1 MKKILSIGLI
11 ITISHSLNAQLVVVN
26 DKLMLQLEKNQL
38 VRKESNN
45 KFMEVYGKAKDIY
58 EEAGKKSAEIMAIH
72 EMIYNQ
78 LYNVNSLF
86 KQGKRMKYIWQT
98 IGNITK
104 ESREVLKISAK
115 YPQYAG
121 WIHKKYEKLYPQALR
136 LQEEITEIALK
147 PDKKI
152 LMDPYDRDLLIQK
165 IQEKLEIIELQL
177 ISIRLGVE
185 FSRSRSYILSIPVLG
200 DYVSQ
205 DKMIVRNILSTMK
218 DFKYY

>member
-1 MKKILSIGLI
+1 MKKILSIVYAF
-11 ITISHSLNAQLVVVN
+11 TISYSYAQLAVVN
-26 DKLMLQLEKNQL
+26 DKLVAQLEKNQIA
-38 VRKESNN
+38 RKESNN

-58 EEAGKKSAEIMAIH
+58 EEAGKKSLEIMAIH
-72 EMIYNQ
+72 EMIYQQ

-104 ESREVLKISAK
+104 EAKKVSQLSFK

-121 WIHKKYEKLYPQALR
+121 WIHEKYEKLYPQALS
-136 LQEEITEIALK
+136 LQQEITQVALK
-147 PDKKI
+147 PNKKT

-165 IQEKLEIIELQL
+165 IQEKLETIELQL
-177 ISIRLGVE
+177 ISIRLGIE
-185 FSRSRSYILSIPVLG
+185 FSRSRAYILSVPVLG

-205 DKMIVRNILSTMK
+205 DQMIVRSVLSTIK